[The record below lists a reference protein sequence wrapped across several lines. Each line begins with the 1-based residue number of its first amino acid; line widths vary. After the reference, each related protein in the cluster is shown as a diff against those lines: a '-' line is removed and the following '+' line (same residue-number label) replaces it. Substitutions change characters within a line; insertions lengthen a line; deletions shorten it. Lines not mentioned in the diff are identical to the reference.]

1 MSTRHRSEVPKPAP
15 SERRAQHHRE
25 RQATR
30 HALAV
35 HDPEDVV
42 DPRVRHSLHVEHPG
56 DVAEAGAPR
65 RFRHWKAPFWKR
77 RNAVRHQRNR
87 AVAEIGAFGAT

>member
-15 SERRAQHHRE
+15 SERRFQHHRE

-35 HDPEDVV
+35 HDPEEVL

-56 DVAEAGAPR
+56 EAAETRAPR

-77 RNAVRHQRNR
+77 RNAARHERNR
-87 AVAEIGAFGAT
+87 VVADLGTSGAT